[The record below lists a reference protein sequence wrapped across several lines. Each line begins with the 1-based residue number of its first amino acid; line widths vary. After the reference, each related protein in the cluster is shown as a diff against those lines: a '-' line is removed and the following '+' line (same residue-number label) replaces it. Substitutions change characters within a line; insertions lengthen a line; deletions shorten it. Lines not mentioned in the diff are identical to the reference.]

1 MPSTSMYIPLC
12 RHHHPARIYLWFYMT
27 LVYTHKHIRTHV
39 HCSTLNVAV
48 VPIGVLCSV
57 ANCMHIQPHTQGIT
71 MNTNSNFFAQ
81 QMQAETSRVLNGSQ
95 TPFKD
100 TLNNAFST
108 TSNLFAITANA
119 TAVGRIQSRAWLLES
134 CHEAQAE
141 AVKFDRNIEFEA
153 MKSEIEALRT
163 AKAFADEKSQLEA
176 MLAGGAQ

>member
-1 MPSTSMYIPLC
+1 
-12 RHHHPARIYLWFYMT
+12 
-27 LVYTHKHIRTHV
+27 
-39 HCSTLNVAV
+39 
-48 VPIGVLCSV
+48 
-57 ANCMHIQPHTQGIT
+57 

-134 CHEAQAE
+134 CHEAQSE
-141 AVKFDRNIEFEA
+141 AVKFDRNIEFES
-153 MKSEIEALRT
+153 MRSEIEALRT

-176 MLAGGAQ
+176 MLGGAK